1 MAIGYGSYGGDV
13 LNFPIL
19 VTKTFTKT
27 IRLLLSR
34 SAERPT
40 CQEMSRMRLR
50 CSCHARSMPIVF
62 FNAGGIIFYSDATD
76 AAEDLIALT
85 TLAAVRS
92 FMASQL
98 GQRIAQSLIDVL
110 GDRIPGLVTAG
121 VSGDEAELGDSLGI
135 GGLIGS
141 LGLI

>member
-1 MAIGYGSYGGDV
+1 M
-13 LNFPIL
+13 
-19 VTKTFTKT
+19 
-27 IRLLLSR
+27 
-34 SAERPT
+34 
-40 CQEMSRMRLR
+40 
-50 CSCHARSMPIVF
+50 F